1 MSNILLEKENI
12 FLGLT
17 STTKEEAIKL
27 AGNKLIEA
35 GYVAD
40 GYVESMLHR
49 ENILSTYMNYGVAI
63 PHGDRESQQLI
74 IKSGVVVL
82 QYKDGIDFGDGNVA
96 EILIA
101 SAGKG
106 NNHLKILAGIASVAK
121 DAEIVDKFITTNDVD
136 VIYNEL
142 KKYIK

>member
-1 MSNILLEKENI
+1 MSKILIEKENI
-12 FLGLT
+12 FLNLN
-17 STTKEEAIKL
+17 STTKEEAIRL

-40 GYVESMLHR
+40 GYVESMLYR
-49 ENILSTYMNYGVAI
+49 ENLLSTYMGYGIAI

-74 IKSGVVVL
+74 IESGVVVL
-82 QYKDGIDFGDGNVA
+82 QFKQGIDFGDGNTA

-106 NNHLKILAGIASVAK
+106 NNHLKILSGIATLFK
-121 DAEIVDKFITTNDVD
+121 DPEKVDLFVTANNED

-142 KKYIK
+142 IKYIK